1 MKLKQELIDKLR
13 RGEVQIK
20 HTQKPEDLELLKDI
34 MIEAE
39 TVNEPHGNHIYYTVA
54 NMDNSH
60 VFIATDFRNPNI
72 YTLPIHDF
80 LEPEAISQ
88 KDKHTAIDLGD
99 LLKRLE
105 AVEQVV
111 FSSMQKPTR
120 KEPVKQTE
128 QPKAERWRARYDETY
143 HYLNSKLTDVSE
155 QDTLFDE
162 DLTRYQIG
170 NYFQTKEQAISASKV
185 ISATFQNLE
194 LVEQFLKE
202 QGKL

>member
-1 MKLKQELIDKLR
+1 
-13 RGEVQIK
+13 
-20 HTQKPEDLELLKDI
+20 
-34 MIEAE
+34 
-39 TVNEPHGNHIYYTVA
+39 
-54 NMDNSH
+54 
-60 VFIATDFRNPNI
+60 
-72 YTLPIHDF
+72 
-80 LEPEAISQ
+80 
-88 KDKHTAIDLGD
+88 
-99 LLKRLE
+99 
-105 AVEQVV
+105 
-111 FSSMQKPTR
+111 MQKPTR